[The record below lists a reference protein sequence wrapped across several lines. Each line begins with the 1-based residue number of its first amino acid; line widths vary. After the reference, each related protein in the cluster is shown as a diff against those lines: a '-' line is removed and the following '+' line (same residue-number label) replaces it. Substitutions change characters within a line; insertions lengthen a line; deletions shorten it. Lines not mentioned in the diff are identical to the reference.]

1 MAKALHPYQVI
12 VRPLITE
19 KATILASEN
28 KYVFE
33 VVQRAN
39 KRQIRGAVEL
49 AFNVHVTK
57 VNTLNMRGKVK
68 RFRGRLGKRADYKKA
83 MVTLAEGDSIDITTG
98 V

>member
-1 MAKALHPYQVI
+1 MPKALHPYQVI
-12 VRPLITE
+12 IRPLITE

-39 KRQIRGAVEL
+39 KRQIRGAIEL

-57 VNTLNMRGKVK
+57 VNTMNMPGKK
-68 RFRGRLGKRADYKKA
+68 RRIGSKIARTPDWKKA
-83 MVTLAEGDSIDITTG
+83 IVTLVEGDKIQLFEG